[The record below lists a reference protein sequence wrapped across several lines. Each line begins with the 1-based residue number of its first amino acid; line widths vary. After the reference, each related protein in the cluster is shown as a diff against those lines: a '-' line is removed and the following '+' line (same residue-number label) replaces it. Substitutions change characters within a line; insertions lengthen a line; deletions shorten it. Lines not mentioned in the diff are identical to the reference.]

1 MSADDL
7 MQKLK
12 LREREG
18 SKPRCHWLTH
28 GSRGD
33 VAERLTELA
42 KPLVTV
48 TEKPLVT
55 VTEENYWLPDG
66 FCQPKEARLDK
77 ACKLVQDEAHRNK
90 LRKWWL
96 AVGTPNTPNWDIA
109 ATCTVGDKE
118 GLLLV
123 EAKAHRNELKRE
135 TKGKSFDPNTAS
147 PNSYRNH
154 HRICEAI
161 REANVALAEQ
171 TGLRWTL
178 SRNEH
183 YQMSNRF
190 AWAWKLTELGYH
202 VILVYLGFLNAQE
215 MSNPFADENCWEECV
230 KKHSQP
236 LFPTEVWNRKWTLH
250 GCDFLPCIRSRTMSY
265 KRPI

>member
-12 LREREG
+12 QREREG

-42 KPLVTV
+42 KPWGTV

-66 FCQPKEARLDK
+66 FCQPKEARLDSEPD
-77 ACKLVQDEAHRNK
+77 LLSSDAHRNK

-96 AVGTPNTPNWDIA
+96 AVGSNTPKWDIA
-109 ATCTVGDKE
+109 ATYTIGEEK

-123 EAKAHRNELKRE
+123 EAKAHENESFNTRS
-135 TKGKSFDPNTAS
+135 KSCKN
-147 PNSYRNH
+147 RQ
-154 HRICEAI
+154 RIGEAI
-161 REANVALAEQ
+161 REANVALTAQ

-178 SRNEH
+178 LWDEH

-202 VILVYLGFLNAQE
+202 VILVYLGVLNAQE
-215 MSNPFADENCWEECV
+215 MSNPFADESCWEKCV
-230 KKHSQP
+230 KEHSRR

-250 GCDFLPCIRSRTMSY
+250 GRDFVPCIRSLTM
-265 KRPI
+265 KHDAPI

>member
-1 MSADDL
+1 MSASAL

-12 LREREG
+12 QREREG

-28 GSRGD
+28 GSRRA
-33 VAERLTELA
+33 VADRLTELA
-42 KPLVTV
+42 KPWGTV
-48 TEKPLVT
+48 SEK
-55 VTEENYWLPDG
+55 NYWMPGG
-66 FCQPKEARLDK
+66 FCQLKEARLNDK
-77 ACKLVQDEAHRNK
+77 EQNLVRPAADRNK

-96 AVGTPNTPNWDIA
+96 AVGSNTPKWDIA
-109 ATCTVGDKE
+109 ATCTVGEEK

-123 EAKAHRNELKRE
+123 EAKAHEDELDAD
-135 TKGKSFDPNTAS
+135 GKKFQISKAS
-147 PNSYRNH
+147 PNSCKNH
-154 HRICEAI
+154 QRIGEAI
-161 REANVALAEQ
+161 KEANAELTAQ
-171 TGLRWTL
+171 TGLRWAL

-215 MSNPFADENCWEECV
+215 MSDIGMPFADENCWEECV
-230 KKHSQP
+230 KKHSQPQHSQP

-250 GCDFLPCIRSRTMSY
+250 GRVFVPCIRSRTM
-265 KRPI
+265 KHDAPI